1 MLFQDNFSC
10 SSILAMSKLT
20 GKGRQRIEMVKI
32 SKESNRLVTF
42 SKRRYGVFKKA
53 SELSTLCGAEI
64 SIIVFSPGKRAFSFG
79 NPSVE
84 TVVDRFLSN
93 KPPRIS
99 GSLQLIEAH
108 RSSRL
113 RELNMLLTKT
123 LNELE
128 MEKKRGEEL
137 DRIRKASQAQHWWES
152 PIEELDLTQLK
163 QLKASLEMLRQNVG
177 KQAEQL
183 LFQATNSHQ
192 FYAPTTSNRVLPFD
206 PKNGGFNTTLMPYQY
221 PNLGCG
227 GFY

>member
-1 MLFQDNFSC
+1 
-10 SSILAMSKLT
+10 MSKLT

-84 TVVDRFLSN
+84 TVVDCFLSN

-113 RELNMLLTKT
+113 RELNMLLTK
-123 LNELE
+123 
-128 MEKKRGEEL
+128 KKRGEEL

-152 PIEELDLTQLK
+152 PIEELHLTQLK

-206 PKNGGFNTTLMPYQY
+206 PKNGGFNTTLMPSQY